1 MMARRLHAKP
11 ALARILVHKT
21 GPLSDYP
28 DAEIAEYGAVFA
40 RGIAEVGRI
49 ISKVVVRPA
58 GTG

>member
-1 MMARRLHAKP
+1 MGRRLHAKP

-49 ISKVVVRPA
+49 ISKVVVRPS
-58 GTG
+58 